1 MSTMTPSKPVK
12 HTKPAYPSHSFPRNW
27 SALDLAD
34 AVPLRLSECIGLGLV
49 EFANAPIAA
58 NSPFALRAARKWRRH
73 YLRSAELPAFVRV
86 R

>member
-1 MSTMTPSKPVK
+1 MST
-12 HTKPAYPSHSFPRNW
+12 HANPAYPSHDFPRTW

-34 AVPLRLSECIGLGLV
+34 AVPLRLSERITLGLV
-49 EFANAPIAA
+49 GFTAPVLAA
-58 NSPFALRAARKWRRH
+58 NSPFAAQPARKWHRH